1 MHKLRGFMTI
11 EEFKI
16 KFNETSDTGFRTY
29 EDRLPN
35 LFENIME
42 I

>member
-1 MHKLRGFMTI
+1 MTI

-35 LFENIME
+35 IMNTCNLKFQ
-42 I
+42 